1 MTTDRTHLSQEE
13 KMIVPRVATPYD
25 QNPARIAL
33 VLKDR
38 RKQARKMHPS
48 VYRVAISIGLMSLY
62 AANYFMG

>member
-1 MTTDRTHLSQEE
+1 
-13 KMIVPRVATPYD
+13 MIVPRVATTYD

-38 RKQARKMHPS
+38 RRQARKMHPS
-48 VYRVAISIGLMSLY
+48 VYRVVISIGLMSLY